1 MQHGQTSIAADIRAD
16 GLAPTSI
23 ADIMLGIRPLSA
35 EQVPEFMS
43 QLPFL
48 SFSKPTIDE
57 ATIAA
62 VGDVLRSGWITS
74 GPKVQAFEQQLSAYF
89 GGRPVLTF
97 NSGTCTME
105 IALRV
110 AGVGP
115 GDEVIT
121 TPISWVATANVILEV
136 GATPVFADI
145 DPITRNIDLDQLE
158 AAITPQTKAIIPVY
172 LAGLPLDMSRLYAI
186 AKKHE
191 LRIVEDAAQALGSS
205 WNGQRIGSTGDF
217 VSFSFQANKNV
228 TSSEGGCLVLNND
241 EEVRLAQK
249 YRLQGVTRSGFDG
262 LDVDVLGG
270 KFNMTDVAAAIGL
283 GQFAHIEAITAHRR
297 ELAGHYFACF
307 GEDFEAVYGA
317 QLPPADFE
325 NSNWH
330 LFQLVLPERRDGQP
344 ARATFMEQMQALGVG
359 IGYHYPP
366 IHLLSLYRERGFKEG
381 MFPVAERVGR
391 LIVSLPMFTAMSK
404 ADVERAVAAVKTV
417 LKP

>member
-1 MQHGQTSIAADIRAD
+1 
-16 GLAPTSI
+16 
-23 ADIMLGIRPLSA
+23 
-35 EQVPEFMS
+35 MS

-48 SFSKPTIDE
+48 PFSKPVIDE
-57 ATIAA
+57 ATISA

-74 GPKVQAFEQQLSAYF
+74 GPKVQAFEAQLSEFF
-89 GGRPVLTF
+89 GGRPVRTF

-105 IALRV
+105 IALRI
-110 AGVGP
+110 AGIGA

-158 AAITPQTKAIIPVY
+158 AAITPCTKAIIPVY
-172 LAGLPLDMSRLYAI
+172 LAGLPVDMARLYAI
-186 AKKHE
+186 ARKYG
-191 LRIVEDAAQALGSS
+191 LRVIEDAAQALGSS
-205 WNGQRIGSTGDF
+205 WNGQRIGATGDF

-228 TSSEGGCLVLNND
+228 TCSEGGCLVLNTP
-241 EEVRLAQK
+241 EEARLAEK

-270 KFNMTDVAAAIGL
+270 KFNMTDIAAAIGL
-283 GQFAHIEAITAHRR
+283 GQFAGIEAITAQRR
-297 ELAGHYFACF
+297 MLAKHYFECF
-307 GEDFEAVYGA
+307 GDDFEARYGA
-317 QLPPADFE
+317 QLPPADFTQ
-325 NSNWH
+325 SNWH
-330 LFQLVLPERRDGQP
+330 LFQLVLPERTDGLP
-344 ARATFMEQMQALGVG
+344 ARATFMEKMQELGIG

-391 LIVSLPMFTAMSK
+391 LIVSLPMFSTMNSG
-404 ADVERAVAAVKTV
+404 DVERVVAAVKTV
-417 LKP
+417 LKR